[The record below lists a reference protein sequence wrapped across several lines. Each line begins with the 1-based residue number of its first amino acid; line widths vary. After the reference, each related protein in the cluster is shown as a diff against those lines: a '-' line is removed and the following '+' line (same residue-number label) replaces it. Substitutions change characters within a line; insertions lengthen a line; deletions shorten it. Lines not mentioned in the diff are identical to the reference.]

1 MGKSTIDEP
10 FSIASQVSP
19 KHHRDEAEMD
29 QTRSILEIQQ
39 EEKIPMGFR
48 WCQKT
53 NVVKRGKAFENSD
66 LWETMGNCGF
76 MIDITDIT

>member
-1 MGKSTIDEP
+1 
-10 FSIASQVSP
+10 
-19 KHHRDEAEMD
+19 MD

-39 EEKIPMGFR
+39 EENRPMGNPLVS
-48 WCQKT
+48 K
-53 NVVKRGKAFENSD
+53 NEAVVKRGKTFENSD